1 MKFAGRV
8 MAVVGLGLA
17 VAAAGSL
24 RAKSASS
31 DGQHEIEAFNDE
43 FGRAE
48 QRMDN
53 AAVMALWADD
63 GVSLLPG
70 MAPITGKR
78 TISRWMDDIVS
89 QMQGYRMVKAE
100 NEFHDIQVAGD
111 WASEWAMTHQ
121 IVQPPDGKP
130 PIESHG
136 KMLLVLHREKNGDWK
151 IKQEMWNAGERK

>member
-1 MKFAGRV
+1 MQRLSVIGIA
-8 MAVVGLGLA
+8 AGLGLA
-17 VAAAGSL
+17 FLAVGSL
-24 RAKSASS
+24 RAKTPAI
-31 DGQHEIEAFNDE
+31 DGQREIEAFNEE

-53 AAVMALWADD
+53 AEVMALWADD

-70 MAPITGKR
+70 MAPIAGKK

-89 QMQGYRMVKAE
+89 QMPGYKMVKAD
-100 NEFHDIQVAGD
+100 NDFHDIQIAGD

-121 IVQPPDGKP
+121 IVQPPDGKS
-130 PIESHG
+130 PIETHG

-151 IKQEMWNAGERK
+151 IKEEMWNAGERR